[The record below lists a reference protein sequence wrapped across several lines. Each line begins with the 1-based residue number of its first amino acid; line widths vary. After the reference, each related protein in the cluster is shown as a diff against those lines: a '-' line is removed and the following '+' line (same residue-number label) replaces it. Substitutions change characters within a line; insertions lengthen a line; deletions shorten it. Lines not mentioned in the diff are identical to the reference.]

1 MISVHYSLSNDMKKW
16 RFIFTGANGAFFNMA
31 LDEALLLSCQKG
43 DSPPIVRFYL
53 WNPLA
58 ISIGYSQSV
67 EKTVDSKKCRDNHIS
82 VVRRITGGRA
92 VLHEDEIT
100 YTVCASS
107 EYFFQL
113 GENTSQTYQK
123 LSWAW
128 LESLRVLGID
138 AEWVKPSVTANPPSF
153 TLLGSK
159 PCFISSSRYEITVN
173 GKKLIGSAQRRF
185 SCRSDLAG
193 QDSFIQHGSI
203 LTGKGKY
210 SLAEFLPE
218 ENSLEMMKR
227 SLEEKSANIEEILK
241 RRIRMDEMISALK
254 IGFNKV
260 LDAEMDDSEI
270 TKKELQNA
278 FLLKEK
284 KYESDGWNLFR

>member
-1 MISVHYSLSNDMKKW
+1 
-16 RFIFTGANGAFFNMA
+16 MA

-43 DSPPIVRFYL
+43 DSPPILRLYL
-53 WNPLA
+53 WNPPA
-58 ISIGYSQSV
+58 VSIGYSQSV
-67 EKTVDSKKCRDNHIS
+67 EKTVDSEKCRDYHVN

-100 YTVCASS
+100 YSVCASS
-107 EYFFQL
+107 EHFFQL
-113 GENTSQTYQK
+113 GENTNQTYQK

-138 AEWVKPSVTANPPSF
+138 AEWVKPSVTTNPSSF
-153 TLLGSK
+153 TLLLSK
-159 PCFISSSRYEITVN
+159 PCFISNSRYEITVN

-185 SCRSDLAG
+185 SYRSDHTR

-218 ENSLEMMKR
+218 ESSVEMIKQN
-227 SLEEKSANIEEILK
+227 LEEKSTNMEEILK
-241 RRIRMDEMISALK
+241 RRIKAEEMISALK
-254 IGFNKV
+254 IGFNKAFDV
-260 LDAEMDDSEI
+260 EMDDSEI
-270 TKKELQNA
+270 TKEELQNA
-278 FLLKEK
+278 HLLKEK
-284 KYESDGWNLFR
+284 KYESDGWNLIR